1 MIFKYNIEKL
11 GNIVNLFL
19 QEGKMVADKKERKY
33 WLSLNTV
40 TWVIIL
46 IVSFFV
52 FFPAFVT
59 LLIIWAVGRI
69 EVKD

>member
-11 GNIVNLFL
+11 GNIANLFL

-52 FFPAFVT
+52 FFPAFVA

>member
-1 MIFKYNIEKL
+1 MN
-11 GNIVNLFL
+11 
-19 QEGKMVADKKERKY
+19 DKKERKH
-33 WLSLNTV
+33 WMAFNTV
-40 TWVIIL
+40 SWIVVL

-52 FFPAFVT
+52 FFPAFVA